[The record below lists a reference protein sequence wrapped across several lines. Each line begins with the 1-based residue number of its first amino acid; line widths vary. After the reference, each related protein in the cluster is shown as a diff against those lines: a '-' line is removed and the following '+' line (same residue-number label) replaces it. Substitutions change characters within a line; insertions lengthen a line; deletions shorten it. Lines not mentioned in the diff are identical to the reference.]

1 MIGKAVAHG
10 AVTVVNAIACGL
22 GGALGVKLW
31 TKATVELTDNPSEI
45 KGKILS
51 DPNENPSLIIETV
64 KRVLSYFGLENKH
77 GAYIETESNI
87 PIARGLKSSSVVAN
101 AVALA
106 TTAALDKKVDD
117 LTVVK
122 LGVEAAIKAKVTITG
137 AFDDACAS
145 YFGNIAIT
153 DNKAMKIMRRFKVN
167 EKEEYKVLIYVPPE
181 KRYTASLNVE
191 KVKAVAK
198 EVEAIHKLALSGNY
212 WTAMTLN
219 GFVYSAVLEYNPQI
233 ALEALMNGAVAAGLS
248 GTGPAVAAV
257 APVKNIDRIIEAWQK
272 YEGEIIQTEINSEKA
287 HVLK

>member
-1 MIGKAVAHG
+1 MIGKAVVHG
-10 AVTVVNAIACGL
+10 AVTIVNAIACGL
-22 GGALGVKLW
+22 GAALGVKLW
-31 TKATVELTDNPSEI
+31 TKATVELTDKPGEFE
-45 KGKILS
+45 GKIIS
-51 DPNENPSLIIETV
+51 DPNEDTGLMINTV
-64 KRVLSYFGLENKH
+64 KCVLKFFGVEDKY
-77 GAYIETESNI
+77 GAYVETESNI
-87 PIARGLKSSSVVAN
+87 PIARGLKSSSAAAN

-106 TTAALDKKVDD
+106 TTAALNKKVDD

-122 LGVEAAIKAKVTITG
+122 LGVEAAIKSKVTITG

-145 YFGNIAIT
+145 YFGNIVVT
-153 DNKAMKIMRRFKVN
+153 DNKAMKIMKSFKVN
-167 EKEEYKVLIYVPPE
+167 EKYYKVLIYVPPE
-181 KRYTASLNVE
+181 KGYTANVKAE
-191 KVKAVAK
+191 KVRVLAK

-219 GFVYSAVLEYNPQI
+219 GFVYSVVLGYNPKI

-257 APVKNIDRIIEAWQK
+257 SSAENIDKIVKAWQQ

>member
-10 AVTVVNAIACGL
+10 AVTIVNAIACGL
-22 GGALGVKLW
+22 GAALGVKLW
-31 TKATVELTDNPSEI
+31 TKAKVELTDKPGEI

-51 DPNENPSLIIETV
+51 DSRENPGLMIETV
-64 KRVLSYFGLENKH
+64 KRVLSYFGLENKY
-77 GAYIETESNI
+77 GAYVETESNI
-87 PIARGLKSSSVVAN
+87 PIARGLKSSSVAAN

-106 TTAALDKKVDD
+106 ATAALNKKVDD

-122 LGVEAAIKAKVTITG
+122 LGVDAAIKAKVTITG

-153 DNKAMKIMRRFKVN
+153 DNKAMKIMRSFEVN
-167 EKEEYKVLIYVPPE
+167 EKEEYKVLIYVPSE
-181 KRYTASLNVE
+181 KRYTTSLNVE

-198 EVEAIHKLALSGNY
+198 EVEAVHKMALSGNY
-212 WTAMTLN
+212 WTAMTIN

-233 ALEALMNGAVAAGLS
+233 ALEALMNGAIAAGLS
-248 GTGPAVAAV
+248 GTGPAVAAIV
-257 APVKNIDRIIEAWQK
+257 PIKNIDRIIEAWQK